1 MAYFLKQSKIK
12 GRNYLAIYESFYNP
26 EKKET
31 AHKTFKSLGS
41 VETLIKNGLEDP
53 ITYYQ
58 KEVDKLNA
66 ERNQKTVKKISDKS
80 PIQYLGYF
88 LLKAMMEKLEIE
100 KNITP
105 FKITNNFKYDLF
117 SLLSTLVYAR
127 AVEPC
132 SKRRAYNEI
141 IPSLFEKYN
150 FSYDQLMDGVSF
162 LGENYE
168 KFVEIF
174 TTMTSKKFKLDT
186 SKTYFDCT
194 NFYFG
199 IDREDLFRKKGPS
212 KENRKDPIMG
222 LGLLLDKNQIP
233 IGMKMYPG
241 NESEKP
247 VLRDVIDKL
256 KSKNNITGKT
266 VHVADKGLN
275 CAENIHA
282 SLLRKDGYVFS
293 KSVKQ
298 LPAQEIKWVLLDNGY
313 NEVKNKK
320 GKLLYKY
327 KCCTDVFPYS
337 YIKDDKKIE
346 FHLKEKRVVTYNPEL
361 AAKHRHEINK
371 LIEKAKYLSVS
382 KAKKKEF
389 GESAK
394 YVIFADKNGEKV
406 FAKLNEKLINKHL
419 MLAGYNLLVTSEL
432 EMSESEIYQ
441 TYHNLWRIEES
452 FKIMKSQLDARPVYL
467 QKEDTITGHFLI
479 CYLCVLLLRLLQF
492 KKLDNKYC
500 SEDIFSFIKNFRV
513 VEVSENKYIN
523 ITRATDFIKDFAKD
537 TSLPL
542 MSYYLSKGQ
551 ISEMLSYRF

>member
-174 TTMTSKKFKLDT
+174 TT
-186 SKTYFDCT
+186 
-194 NFYFG
+194 
-199 IDREDLFRKKGPS
+199 
-212 KENRKDPIMG
+212 
-222 LGLLLDKNQIP
+222 
-233 IGMKMYPG
+233 
-241 NESEKP
+241 
-247 VLRDVIDKL
+247 
-256 KSKNNITGKT
+256 
-266 VHVADKGLN
+266 
-275 CAENIHA
+275 
-282 SLLRKDGYVFS
+282 
-293 KSVKQ
+293 
-298 LPAQEIKWVLLDNGY
+298 
-313 NEVKNKK
+313 
-320 GKLLYKY
+320 
-327 KCCTDVFPYS
+327 
-337 YIKDDKKIE
+337 
-346 FHLKEKRVVTYNPEL
+346 
-361 AAKHRHEINK
+361 
-371 LIEKAKYLSVS
+371 
-382 KAKKKEF
+382 
-389 GESAK
+389 
-394 YVIFADKNGEKV
+394 
-406 FAKLNEKLINKHL
+406 
-419 MLAGYNLLVTSEL
+419 
-432 EMSESEIYQ
+432 
-441 TYHNLWRIEES
+441 
-452 FKIMKSQLDARPVYL
+452 
-467 QKEDTITGHFLI
+467 
-479 CYLCVLLLRLLQF
+479 
-492 KKLDNKYC
+492 
-500 SEDIFSFIKNFRV
+500 
-513 VEVSENKYIN
+513 
-523 ITRATDFIKDFAKD
+523 
-537 TSLPL
+537 
-542 MSYYLSKGQ
+542 
-551 ISEMLSYRF
+551 